1 MVTYGALSDEIKHMG
16 SKSDSQWLLL
26 SERVGEV
33 TGQQKAGLKNYANKN
48 LKEILITLIN
58 LLTLTV
64 RGFKF

>member
-1 MVTYGALSDEIKHMG
+1 MG

-26 SERVGEV
+26 SEKVGEV
-33 TGQQKAGLKNYANKN
+33 AGQQKAGLKNYASKN

-58 LLTLTV
+58 FLTLKV

>member
-1 MVTYGALSDEIKHMG
+1 MG

-58 LLTLTV
+58 LLTLKV